1 MKNFAA
7 SPAGRVLFFV
17 AAASLRNIFRGDA
30 RILSFFLPAA
40 RRRKFL
46 SADAS
51 LQEVFRADSRM
62 FSFFLAA
69 FFLFFFFSAR
79 ASAQSQLLPRNDS
92 ERELFDLL
100 NRERATQ
107 NLSAL
112 KWDEALFKAARQH
125 ALLMLNLNS
134 FEHQLPGEPALSE
147 RLAAAG
153 ARFSFIAENI
163 AFGKD
168 SNTIHNG
175 WMHSPGHRKNILNPR
190 VTAVGIAAVRG
201 TGGLFAVEDFSQAFA
216 NLSQEQQEKQ
226 VTALLT
232 AKGWRVSGAP
242 DEARKSCDSNAGM
255 PGVRGWSIVRIDTA
269 DLRAFSPEIEKKIRS
284 EQFHNVAVGACR
296 TSEAAGFAQYRIA
309 LIFY

>member
-1 MKNFAA
+1 MKFFFVLSAV
-7 SPAGRVLFFV
+7 GVLFFLF
-17 AAASLRNIFRGDA
+17 AAA
-30 RILSFFLPAA
+30 
-40 RRRKFL
+40 
-46 SADAS
+46 
-51 LQEVFRADSRM
+51 
-62 FSFFLAA
+62 
-69 FFLFFFFSAR
+69 
-79 ASAQSQLLPRNDS
+79 AQSQSLSRNDS

-100 NRERATQ
+100 NHERAAE

-134 FEHQLPGEPALSE
+134 LEHQLSSEPALEE

-168 SNTIHNG
+168 SNAIHNA

-201 TGGLFAVEDFSQAFA
+201 AGGIFAVQDFSQSFA
-216 NLSQEQQEKQ
+216 SLSPEQQEKQ

-232 AKGWRVSGAP
+232 AKGWRVSGAAE
-242 DEARKSCDSNAGM
+242 EARKSCDSNAGM
-255 PGVRGWSIVRIDTA
+255 PGVRGWAVVRFDTA
-269 DLRAFSPEIEKKIRS
+269 DLGEFSPEMEKRIRS

-309 LIFY
+309 LVFY

>member
-1 MKNFAA
+1 MKSFF
-7 SPAGRVLFFV
+7 VLFAVGVLFSS
-17 AAASLRNIFRGDA
+17 AATAQ
-30 RILSFFLPAA
+30 
-40 RRRKFL
+40 RRKFL
-46 SADAS
+46 SADA
-51 LQEVFRADSRM
+51 RI

-69 FFLFFFFSAR
+69 FFLFFFSVR
-79 ASAQSQLLPRNDS
+79 ATAQSQLLPRNDT

-100 NRERATQ
+100 NHERATQ

-134 FEHQLPGEPALSE
+134 FEHQLPGEPALDE
-147 RLAAAG
+147 RLATAG

-175 WMHSPGHRKNILNPR
+175 WMNSPGHRKNILNPR

-201 TGGLFAVEDFSQAFA
+201 TGGLFAVQDFSQAFA

-232 AKGWRVSGAP
+232 ARGWRVNGAAE
-242 DEARKSCDSNAGM
+242 EARKSCDSNAGM
-255 PGVRGWSIVRIDTA
+255 PGVRGWSVVRFDTA
-269 DLRAFSPEIEKKIRS
+269 DLSALSPEIEKKIRG
-284 EQFHNVAVGACR
+284 EQFRSVSVGACR

-309 LIFY
+309 MIFH